1 MIVTELYNGQGLG
14 NQLWCYVVA
23 RVIADKKGYEFGI
36 QSKHKFKGYEF
47 IKMDFGKDV
56 IGGSGPEGGP
66 PQSLPNGIETYYKEL
81 TIIIPNGAY
90 ISKLDQKLL
99 DIEDN
104 TKIDGIMQSY
114 DYIKDY
120 KEKILSWIQIENNS
134 NVKVDD
140 DVCLINVRGGDFLSS
155 TAVLY
160 ADYYNNAIN
169 VMKSKGINKFLIVTD
184 DPNYS
189 RHILPNIPIHGSSTM
204 GYRDNTQASHHI
216 GGPISIDFN
225 LLNTAKHVII
235 SASSFSWWAVW
246 LNKNVE
252 NVIAPKYWAANKS
265 SDGYWSCGDS
275 LIDGWEYLHKESIY
289 SYDDCLKEKEE
300 YEDKNKNYW
309 LQ

>member
-140 DVCLINVRGGDFLSS
+140 DVCLINVR
-155 TAVLY
+155 V
-160 ADYYNNAIN
+160 
-169 VMKSKGINKFLIVTD
+169 
-184 DPNYS
+184 
-189 RHILPNIPIHGSSTM
+189 R
-204 GYRDNTQASHHI
+204 RC
-216 GGPISIDFN
+216 
-225 LLNTAKHVII
+225 
-235 SASSFSWWAVW
+235 W
-246 LNKNVE
+246 LFT
-252 NVIAPKYWAANKS
+252 
-265 SDGYWSCGDS
+265 C
-275 LIDGWEYLHKESIY
+275 H
-289 SYDDCLKEKEE
+289 
-300 YEDKNKNYW
+300 
-309 LQ
+309 